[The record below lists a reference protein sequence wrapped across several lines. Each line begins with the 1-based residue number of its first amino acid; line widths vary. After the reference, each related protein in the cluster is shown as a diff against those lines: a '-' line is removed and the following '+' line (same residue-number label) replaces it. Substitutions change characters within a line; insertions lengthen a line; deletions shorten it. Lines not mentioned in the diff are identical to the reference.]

1 VNYVDW
7 VEHVARAVASRTA
20 SSGWIVRPS
29 DILGTT
35 DATDEASLAVFDA
48 IQDLVSAG
56 VVGSWTNQNYLEDS
70 QNLRAIRRGASLM
83 TTWPPIM
90 EPWLDDEQAAF
101 LGRIVTVSEQSRE
114 AFATL
119 AWIEA
124 DSVYAD
130 LGWALEGHDPF
141 RLAQSLERLG
151 FARVHATLGGPVQV
165 RPTYQGVVRATK
177 RVLTE
182 WQRRLANLVE
192 EWETTTVEFKRE
204 LDFGTVSK
212 NAELARDVIALAT
225 SKASGRERY
234 LIVGYDPKSRM
245 FTAPVPPTISQDVLE
260 DILNVYV
267 EPTPA
272 FRYFAVD
279 HESDRGSVG
288 VLEIRRDASQVP
300 YRFRRDG
307 GKRRAGECFV
317 RHGSHVE
324 PPTQSELDAL
334 LAEGERAR
342 GQLVKERL
350 PDSQPVE

>member
-1 VNYVDW
+1 M
-7 VEHVARAVASRTA
+7 
-20 SSGWIVRPS
+20 
-29 DILGTT
+29 
-35 DATDEASLAVFDA
+35 ATPLTLASLAVFDA
-48 IQDLVSAG
+48 IQDLVSEG
-56 VVGSWTNQNYLEDS
+56 VVGSWTNQNYVEDS

-182 WQRRLANLVE
+182 WQRRL
-192 EWETTTVEFKRE
+192 
-204 LDFGTVSK
+204 
-212 NAELARDVIALAT
+212 
-225 SKASGRERY
+225 
-234 LIVGYDPKSRM
+234 
-245 FTAPVPPTISQDVLE
+245 
-260 DILNVYV
+260 
-267 EPTPA
+267 PTPA
-272 FRYFAVD
+272 RCRACWCSLD
-279 HESDRGSVG
+279 GLG
-288 VLEIRRDASQVP
+288 IRKPLLDELSAGRLALGQQSIEL
-300 YRFRRDG
+300 
-307 GKRRAGECFV
+307 RAAAN
-317 RHGSHVE
+317 
-324 PPTQSELDAL
+324 PT
-334 LAEGERAR
+334 
-342 GQLVKERL
+342 
-350 PDSQPVE
+350 